1 MNRSGLKGSFT
12 RARYNSV
19 GKWLLAFALLLW
31 GPLLHAQ
38 TQKVIEV
45 YIDHWKTFYPSSAF
59 GEGDKTAAWRFEDFS
74 KSRVEDWLALNHLA
88 EKSLLSAPDNAPLN
102 DRVDSQVLLRQIR
115 LELDLWEQDKPLSQ
129 QPQWYTEKISQALSY
144 VLISEKLSP
153 AEKHKAVVTRL
164 AGVAALCQLGVENLV
179 DGNPGRA
186 QEGLKSLQG
195 TIDYY
200 ENKLL
205 SSSDPWTKEGEV
217 EALSTAVQQ
226 STLKMREL
234 ADHIRD
240 KVLPVASIPN
250 KFGPEVYTRKLA
262 IFSDNSATPETLP
275 VIALKEIDRVRERML
290 ELAGDW
296 WDEEDREGGKPQG
309 LALLDVALAAM
320 EEDRED
326 NRQDFL
332 RVFKAETKASI
343 EFVVKSDF
351 ATVPANRGVI
361 VDLMPPHLPGA
372 RIGGVFPPGPFDPDA
387 KTLLYLPSI
396 PDDEP
401 EDAKEGFY
409 RSFNNHFNRM
419 IIAHEIFPGHAMQF
433 IVGLSNASEVRALF
447 TNPYYAEGWASFS
460 EILMLEAGW
469 GNGNKLTR
477 LAHLR
482 KRLENATRAYISVM
496 VHTQGW
502 NREQVIEFASTRGLL
517 PAQFADNL
525 WDRVS
530 GLYMSLQLTTYFV
543 GFHVFETLW
552 QEEQQRLGGDFVQ
565 RDFVDAVLKTGSVP
579 LTALK
584 EIIQQ

>member
-1 MNRSGLKGSFT
+1 M
-12 RARYNSV
+12 
-19 GKWLLAFALLLW
+19 
-31 GPLLHAQ
+31 
-38 TQKVIEV
+38 
-45 YIDHWKTFYPSSAF
+45 
-59 GEGDKTAAWRFEDFS
+59 
-74 KSRVEDWLALNHLA
+74 
-88 EKSLLSAPDNAPLN
+88 
-102 DRVDSQVLLRQIR
+102 
-115 LELDLWEQDKPLSQ
+115 
-129 QPQWYTEKISQALSY
+129 
-144 VLISEKLSP
+144 SEKLSP
-153 AEKHKAVVTRL
+153 AEKRKAVVSRL
-164 AGVAALCQLGVENLV
+164 AGVAALCQLGIDNLKN
-179 DGNPGRA
+179 GNPGRSQSA
-186 QEGLKSLQG
+186 LESLQR

-205 SSSDPWTKEGEV
+205 SSSDPWTKEGDT
-217 EALSTAVQQ
+217 EALAKAVQQ
-226 STLKMREL
+226 STLKMHEL

-240 KVLPVASIPN
+240 KVLPVATIPD

-275 VIALKEIDRVRERML
+275 VIALKEIDRVRELML
-290 ELAGDW
+290 ELAAAW
-296 WDEEDREGGKPQG
+296 WDEEDREGDAPQG
-309 LALLDVALAAM
+309 LALLDAALAAM
-320 EEDRED
+320 EEDREN

-332 RVFKAETKASI
+332 RVFKAETEASI

-396 PDDEP
+396 PDEEP

-419 IIAHEIFPGHAMQF
+419 IIAHEIFPGHAMQG
-433 IVGLSNASEVRALF
+433 IVGLLNASEVRGLF
-447 TNPYYAEGWASFS
+447 SNPYYAEGWASFS

-469 GNGNKLTR
+469 GDGNKLTR

-502 NREQVIEFASTRGLL
+502 NRDQVIEFASTRGLL

-530 GLYMSLQLTTYFV
+530 GLYLSLQLTTYFV

-552 QEEQQRLGGDFVQ
+552 QEEKQRLGDDFVQ
-565 RDFVDAVLKTGSVP
+565 RDFVDSVLKTGSVP
-579 LTALK
+579 MGALK